1 MTRGFIR
8 ILVPTDFSPPS
19 DAALATARMLA
30 ARFGSSIHLVHV
42 IEDPYTSVA
51 FATEVYGYM
60 PPGVKE
66 TWQREA
72 QSHLDEL
79 LTDADRTEFRA
90 TTEVLFGSSA
100 AAIVEHARENG
111 MDLIVMGTHGR
122 GAVAHLLLG
131 SVAERVVRTA
141 GCPVLTVRGAVA
153 ERVPVRE
160 AVGHN
165 QDREPA
171 TQGLS

>member
-1 MTRGFIR
+1 MTRGFTR

-30 ARFGSSIHLVHV
+30 TRFGGSIHLVHV

-66 TWQREA
+66 TWEREA
-72 QSHLDEL
+72 KIHLDGL
-79 LTDADRTEFRA
+79 LTDADRAKFRA

-100 AAIVEHARENG
+100 AAIVENAREN
-111 MDLIVMGTHGR
+111 DTDVIVMGTHGR
-122 GAVAHLLLG
+122 GGVAHLLLG

-141 GCPVLTVRGAVA
+141 ECPVLTVRGAA
-153 ERVPVRE
+153 AGRVPARNAAGRT
-160 AVGHN
+160 AVVV
-165 QDREPA
+165 
-171 TQGLS
+171 